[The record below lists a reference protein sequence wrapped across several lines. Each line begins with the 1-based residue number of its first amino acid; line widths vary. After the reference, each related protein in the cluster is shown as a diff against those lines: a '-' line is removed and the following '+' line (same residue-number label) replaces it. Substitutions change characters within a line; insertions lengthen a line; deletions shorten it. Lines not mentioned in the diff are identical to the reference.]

1 MLPLAALA
9 LAALLLALLPSGCG
23 TQQQFCTFTNN
34 DGARCQALRGE
45 YTAAWCTGRAR
56 GRVGGS
62 CVRAWV
68 APAAQQ
74 VFEEA
79 EGPRGGE
86 ALAVDWAAQ
95 RGEAEHAQVALRS
108 FNGTL
113 DGVTV
118 GFGGAAAAWLS
129 ARQVGQLW
137 CNATFVSP
145 PRGVGWWPDPLLP
158 LDDGPRMQV
167 APGQTAAL
175 WLTAAVPADAEPGT
189 HRGTATVSYHSAAGE
204 LDTVHLAISIEV
216 WNLTLPNIADSRFT
230 SFFQFQYQHH
240 PFGADRPSQIRGDLQ
255 PYYGAQT
262 EAVKEEYFALLCGLR
277 LPPVG
282 YGWLRSLSDM
292 AAASTARGCTGVT
305 PAVGPAASPP
315 PGSSALFSIMDVSHL
330 FGHVDGTPYNASY
343 LRQLWAVLDPA
354 VAALNRSG
362 LLPSAAVYGFDEAH
376 PKALYQ
382 PLIEQLFGAVKARYG
397 GQLRTIAVLHFCPD
411 LDTPIDVLIHSYADW
426 PNGTDAVPGYGRPGQ
441 KGEFCAQ
448 GFPARWAA
456 SRPSRRYFF
465 YHCFSPRGPSD
476 PASPHYGA
484 MNTFVDYPRI
494 HNRLMPW
501 WASINTGVSG
511 WLYFEVSEWRFDTAP
526 DPRVV
531 LPPEVSQPNDGFA
544 DERIEGGFSR
554 LHFNVNK
561 YYGNIYG
568 GGTTAGDGVFI
579 YPGKRG
585 PLSGTRAE
593 TWRDGSEDYEL
604 LARLPPAQRS
614 ELVRRLVAGKTD
626 WRDDPVLLERTRRE
640 AAAQLMGAE
649 AGVPPRKTDDEPLS
663 QLPYSLLWNSPWP
676 STCARKNAA
685 VDWVA
690 LRITTNANTTDN
702 GAAVSTFQPEHTGLV
717 PKFVTGPGCAPHKPC
732 VAWRGGIPQKVNMSR
747 HIAKWRADIE
757 KYLPD
762 PTATGVAALDWEDW
776 KPSFESN
783 RGGTYKEYE
792 IYINA
797 SVADVRARHPGW
809 SYERQYEQAKVEF
822 EAAAKALFTTTIDV
836 AKTMRP
842 HMSWGFY
849 GFPATCGCD
858 HDGQI
863 RDRCSTPNA
872 NDELM
877 WLWSH
882 VSGLFPSIYIP
893 TANATANRLFV
904 DCIMRESQR
913 VSREAGGLPV
923 WVYAQYLSEAT
934 HQQLSPSDTVSE
946 YARAQAWGAAGA
958 IMWGST
964 AGARTLCNSTAGLTP
979 WLSQNA
985 HVFASVV
992 ARAERCGDERCHSR
1006 GRCVELPTP
1015 RCQCFTG
1022 SIQSNC
1028 SDVSIG

>member
-1 MLPLAALA
+1 MDELKSYVLSSMLWDPLQDPEDVISEFLAGYYSAQAAPHVRDFLSTMSSAAACARPQTSPSTNSAWNWRSDGPAYLTFESLLRSHAAFGAALA
-9 LAALLLALLPSGCG
+9 AAPLPLHRQRLRKASMAVLLPALWRW
-23 TQQQFCTFTNN
+23 
-34 DGARCQALRGE
+34 DALRE
-45 YTAAWCTGRAR
+45 FSANHSIRW
-56 GRVGGS
+56 
-62 CVRAWV
+62 
-68 APAAQQ
+68 P
-74 VFEEA
+74 
-79 EGPRGGE
+79 
-86 ALAVDWAAQ
+86 LA
-95 RGEAEHAQVALRS
+95 S
-108 FNGTL
+108 
-113 DGVTV
+113 
-118 GFGGAAAAWLS
+118 
-129 ARQVGQLW
+129 
-137 CNATFVSP
+137 
-145 PRGVGWWPDPLLP
+145 
-158 LDDGPRMQV
+158 
-167 APGQTAAL
+167 
-175 WLTAAVPADAEPGT
+175 
-189 HRGTATVSYHSAAGE
+189 
-204 LDTVHLAISIEV
+204 
-216 WNLTLPNIADSRFT
+216 
-230 SFFQFQYQHH
+230 
-240 PFGADRPSQIRGDLQ
+240 
-255 PYYGAQT
+255 
-262 EAVKEEYFALLCGLR
+262 
-277 LPPVG
+277 
-282 YGWLRSLSDM
+282 
-292 AAASTARGCTGVT
+292 
-305 PAVGPAASPP
+305 
-315 PGSSALFSIMDVSHL
+315 
-330 FGHVDGTPYNASY
+330 
-343 LRQLWAVLDPA
+343 
-354 VAALNRSG
+354 
-362 LLPSAAVYGFDEAH
+362 
-376 PKALYQ
+376 
-382 PLIEQLFGAVKARYG
+382 
-397 GQLRTIAVLHFCPD
+397 
-411 LDTPIDVLIHSYADW
+411 
-426 PNGTDAVPGYGRPGQ
+426 
-441 KGEFCAQ
+441 
-448 GFPARWAA
+448 
-456 SRPSRRYFF
+456 
-465 YHCFSPRGPSD
+465 
-476 PASPHYGA
+476 
-484 MNTFVDYPRI
+484 
-494 HNRLMPW
+494 
-501 WASINTGVSG
+501 
-511 WLYFEVSEWRFDTAP
+511 
-526 DPRVV
+526 
-531 LPPEVSQPNDGFA
+531 
-544 DERIEGGFSR
+544 
-554 LHFNVNK
+554 
-561 YYGNIYG
+561 
-568 GGTTAGDGVFI
+568 
-579 YPGKRG
+579 
-585 PLSGTRAE
+585 TRAE
-593 TWRDGSEDYEL
+593 AFQTFAEIYNESGTQGLVNVNFSPCGVHGWQTDCVFECALGWLHECIFTSS
-604 LARLPPAQRS
+604 PAGCSPTGHPR
-614 ELVRRLVAGKTD
+614 E
-626 WRDDPVLLERTRRE
+626 RE
-640 AAAQLMGAE
+640 APVAQ
-649 AGVPPRKTDDEPLS
+649 PWKTDDEPLR
-663 QLPYSLLWNSPWP
+663 QRRQATPYSLLWNSPWP

-690 LRITTNANTTDN
+690 MRITTNANTTDN

-732 VAWRGGIPQKVNMSR
+732 VAWRGGIPQKVNMTR
-747 HIAKWRADIE
+747 HVAKWRADIE